1 MSLRIAFEQELQL
14 LATVVETGA
23 EGVREAST
31 ALVLAL
37 SKRRILIEANRVHEK
52 GEKFTLRFFVPLRE
66 GFSRLS
72 VKCVITEARD
82 LEKLQYE
89 ADITDIDET
98 QRGILADYLTEA
110 KARAKA

>member
-14 LATVVETGA
+14 LATVVETSA
-23 EGVREAST
+23 EGVRDATT

-37 SKRRILIEANRVHEK
+37 GQKRILLEANRVHEK
-52 GEKFTLRFFVPLRE
+52 GEKIALRFFVPLQG

-72 VKCVITEARD
+72 LECVITEARD

-89 ADITDIDET
+89 ADITNIDES
-98 QRGILADYLTEA
+98 QRGVLTDFLTET
-110 KARAKA
+110 KSRAKA